1 MVSDGTSS
9 GSGYRQPVQARAFG
23 TGTLILGG
31 MVVVVLFGIQRI
43 APPIRSVDAGRAA
56 VFMVE
61 SIPRDPVV
69 EPGKPSPTHQPPSKL
84 TPPSP
89 PATTIAPAP
98 VSPPHGEPAATLP
111 ASLPVPARQPQ
122 AMGGPIATANGD
134 APSPPSLAAP
144 ADRVSLPA
152 AAADWRARLLGHLKR
167 YRRYPRQAE
176 ATRQQGIV
184 RIAITLRRS
193 GEVTAVELIHGSGYP
208 LLDQE
213 ARATARR
220 ASPVPPVDDA
230 VPGDPVTV
238 EVPIDFTLRR

>member
-1 MVSDGTSS
+1 MVSDTTRT

-23 TGTLILGG
+23 TGTLVLGG
-31 MVVVVLFGIQRI
+31 LVVALLFGIQRI
-43 APPIRSVDAGRAA
+43 APPTPSVDAGEAV
-56 VFMVE
+56 VFMAE
-61 SIPRDPVV
+61 SIPLDPIV
-69 EPGKPSPTHQPPSKL
+69 EHSKPAAMRQPPSE
-84 TPPSP
+84 PSP
-89 PATTIAPAP
+89 PSHPAVTAVTAAP
-98 VSPPHGEPAATLP
+98 VLPPQGEIAVPMP
-111 ASLPVPARQPQ
+111 ASLPIPSQ
-122 AMGGPIATANGD
+122 ATAPRTSTADGD
-134 APSPPSLAAP
+134 APSPPALAAP
-144 ADRVSLPA
+144 ASSVSSSA

-176 ATRQQGIV
+176 AARQQGIA

-230 VPGDPVTV
+230 IPGDPVTV